1 MKKLIT
7 SFDAKYE
14 RFGYINL
21 SDEYECDKCGN
32 KRICV
37 VIDSSMDEY
46 GPGKVCV
53 QCIKE
58 SFDEYCEENIKE
70 KIC

>member
-1 MKKLIT
+1 MHKQIT
-7 SFDAKYE
+7 GFEAKYD

-21 SDEYECDKCGN
+21 SDEYECDCCGN

-46 GPGKVCV
+46 GPGKVCT
-53 QCIKE
+53 QCIDDVLSKY
-58 SFDEYCEENIKE
+58 FEEFTKE